1 MARFI
6 LRRLFIIPLAL
17 LAVMTLTYA
26 YAHIVQWDYASR
38 YPQLYY
44 TLKTV
49 RERPESLTEAFGA
62 YAQGVV
68 HLDFGTLRNGDSI
81 AEIILDAL
89 TASLSLLAIALI
101 LSVPLGL
108 GMGIIAARWDKLRPA
123 RWLTVVST
131 AGMAMPSFY
140 VGSLL
145 ILIMVAYA
153 LWRKGSGGMPL
164 PLAGFG
170 WDEHM
175 VLPVLALMIRPT
187 VQIAQVTGN
196 LLTGELR
203 KMYVYAARS
212 VGHKKATVKRRM
224 AFRNVLAP
232 VMLTIAG
239 SLRTLV
245 TDLILVEWLFFWPG
259 LGRFLAAALI
269 PASRTDMVNSPY
281 LLVPE
286 FVAALLA
293 AVTMIFLS
301 ADFLASVL
309 VRIFDPRLRVPVQ
322 EEASNV

>member
-1 MARFI
+1 
-6 LRRLFIIPLAL
+6 
-17 LAVMTLTYA
+17 MTLAYA
-26 YAHIVQWDYASR
+26 YAHTVQWDYASR
-38 YPQLYY
+38 YPQLYR
-44 TLKTV
+44 TLKVV
-49 RERPESLTEAFGA
+49 RERPESLIIAFGD
-62 YAQGVV
+62 YVEGVIR
-68 HLDFGTLRNGDSI
+68 LDFGSLRNGESI
-81 AEIILDAL
+81 LTVIADAL
-89 TASLSLLAIALI
+89 VASLSLLAIALI

-108 GMGIIAARWDKLRPA
+108 GLGIIAARWRRLRPA
-123 RWLTVVST
+123 RWLTFIAT

-145 ILIMVAYA
+145 ILMMVAYA
-153 LWRKGSGGMPL
+153 LIIKGGGGMPL

-175 VLPVLALMIRPT
+175 VLPVIALMVRPT

-203 KMYVYAARS
+203 KTYVYAARS
-212 VGHKKATVKRRM
+212 LGHTKARVKRRM

-239 SLRTLV
+239 SLRMLV

-293 AVTMIFLS
+293 AVTMIFLI
-301 ADFLASVL
+301 ADFLASVF
-309 VRIFDPRLRVPVQ
+309 VRVFDPRLRVPVQ
-322 EEASNV
+322 GEVSNV